1 MNCRLVVLMGL
12 LPIAAA
18 CAEPIVVDFSKEV
31 GTVKMLNGVC
41 NATPLSGS
49 RKNSLKGLVDKLE
62 IPHYRFHDAALENPG
77 LSLVD
82 VSRVF
87 PLFHADPDNP
97 ENYDFGP
104 TDDYLKSVVESGAEI
119 EFRLG
124 ESIES
129 SRTVY
134 RVNPPADTE
143 KWADICCH
151 IIRHY
156 NEGWADGFR
165 WNIKRWSV
173 WEEPDTNPQLLTGSP
188 HPFKDIYLPLYA
200 TTARRIKREFPD
212 LLIGGPQGGGARNM
226 KLFVD
231 YCAEHRIPLD
241 FYGFTTYARHP
252 EANAGLVRDI
262 REYLDSNGFRK
273 TEIVIS
279 EWHWG
284 PVNWGSNVDMANRA
298 RFEKAWRDDLC
309 GHDSTAFTAAM
320 LVLMQDAP
328 VDYMY
333 YYAMKCSAW
342 GLFDVSGTPCG
353 SYYAMMAFAR
363 LAHGRTRV
371 SAPPTPR
378 PGWYVLASKDKELG
392 RGFVLVSALRSDGYL
407 NPIVLNGGVRPV
419 SVKVI
424 DPVHDLEEVKGW
436 KWNAEKNELSVPRLV
451 GDSTVWLIETATRFR
466 PGHQPRLRE

>member
-1 MNCRLVVLMGL
+1 MNCRMLFLAGA

-18 CAEPIVVDFSKEV
+18 CADPIVVDFSREV
-31 GTVKMLNGVC
+31 GPVKMLNGVC

-49 RKNSLKGLVDKLE
+49 RRFSLKDLVDKLE
-62 IPHYRFHDAALENPG
+62 IPHYRFHDASLENPG
-77 LSLVD
+77 ISLVD

-87 PLFHADPDNP
+87 PLFHADPDKP
-97 ENYDFGP
+97 ENYNFKP

-124 ESIES
+124 ESIEN
-129 SRTVY
+129 SRHVY
-134 RVNPPADTE
+134 RVNPPQDNE

-165 WNIKRWSV
+165 WNVKRWSV

-188 HPFKDIYLPLYA
+188 CPFKDIYLPLYA
-200 TTARRIKREFPD
+200 TTALRVKKEFPQ
-212 LLIGGPQGGGARNM
+212 LKVGGPQGGGVRNM

-231 YCAEHRIPLD
+231 YCAEHCVPID

-252 EANAGLVRDI
+252 EANASLARDI
-262 REYLDSNGFRK
+262 RAYLDSKGFCK
-273 TEIVIS
+273 TEIVVS

-284 PVNWGSNVDMANRA
+284 PVNWAFNGISRKSA
-298 RFEKAWRDDLC
+298 RHAKAWNDDLC
-309 GHDSTAFTAAM
+309 GPDSTAFTAAM
-320 LVLMQDAP
+320 LVQMQDAP

-333 YYAMKCSAW
+333 YYSMKCAAW
-342 GLFDVSGTPCG
+342 GLFDSSGLPRG

-363 LAHGRTRV
+363 LAHGKTRV
-371 SAPPTPR
+371 WAPTSPR
-378 PGWYVLASKDKELG
+378 PGWYLLASKDKATG

-407 NPIVLNGGVRPV
+407 NPLVLNGGVRPV

-424 DPVHDLEEVKGW
+424 DPVYDLEEVKGW
-436 KWNAEKNELSVPRLV
+436 KWNAEKNELSVPRFV
-451 GDSTVWLIETATRFR
+451 GDSTVWLVETVIGGVRDD
-466 PGHQPRLRE
+466 L

>member
-1 MNCRLVVLMGL
+1 MNCRALIILGS
-12 LPIAAA
+12 LPIAVA
-18 CAEPIVVDFSKEV
+18 CAEPIVVDFSQEV
-31 GTVKMLNGVC
+31 GTIKMLNGVC

-49 RKNSLKGLVDKLE
+49 RKNSLRGLVDKLE

-87 PLFHADPDNP
+87 PLFHADPDKP
-97 ENYDFGP
+97 ENYNFKP
-104 TDDYLKSVVESGAEI
+104 TDDYLRSVVESGADI

-124 ESIES
+124 ESIEHTS
-129 SRTVY
+129 QSY
-134 RVNPPADTE
+134 RVNPPADNE

-173 WEEPDTNPQLLTGSP
+173 WEEPDTNPGLLTGSP
-188 HPFKDIYLPLYA
+188 NPFKDIYLSLYE

-212 LLIGGPQGGGARNM
+212 LLVGGPQGCGAWNM

-231 YCAEHRIPLD
+231 YCAEHRLPLD
-241 FYGFTTYARHP
+241 FYGFTIYARQP
-252 EANAGLVRDI
+252 EAIAGLVRDI
-262 REYLDSNGFRK
+262 REYLDSKGFRK
-273 TEIVIS
+273 TEIVVS

-284 PVNWGSNVDMANRA
+284 PVNWSGHKGDVAKAA
-298 RFEKAWRDDLC
+298 RFAKARNDDLC
-309 GHDSTAFTAAM
+309 GPDSTAFTAAT

-333 YYAMKCSAW
+333 YYAMKCGAW
-342 GLFDVSGTPCG
+342 GLFDRSAVPQG
-353 SYYAMMAFAR
+353 SYYAMMAFAQ

-371 SAPPTPR
+371 MAPTTPY
-378 PGWYVLASKDKELG
+378 PGWYVLASKDKETN
-392 RGFVLVSALRSDGYL
+392 RGFVLVSALRSDGSL
-407 NPIVLNGGVRPV
+407 SPIVLKGGVRPV

-424 DPVHDLEEVKGW
+424 DPVYDLEEVKGW
-436 KWNAEKNELSVPRLV
+436 KWNAEKNELSVPRFV
-451 GDSTVWLIETATRFR
+451 GDSTVWLIETAIAM
-466 PGHQPRLRE
+466 QS